1 MFGNVFVGMSTSIH
15 FADVGEFSD
24 IVYFQRGLYSAQ
36 SPQVISVIANLL
48 IEFLWFMLCIFLGCL
63 MHKCFVLPCCAT
75 EVYISFQLCCNKSSE
90 YSPVDIRLHLE

>member
-48 IEFLWFMLCIFLGCL
+48 IEFL
-63 MHKCFVLPCCAT
+63 
-75 EVYISFQLCCNKSSE
+75 
-90 YSPVDIRLHLE
+90 